1 MSKRDHEVEVRRLMN
16 ALAESV
22 ANATDEE
29 LREDLAAQ
37 QIGPERAGQTL
48 KAMLLQ
54 TADEWAAQR
63 RHRAREAWVS
73 SESESRIRPGSG
85 EIPVDRMR
93 DFLGGLLTRKREF
106 AAELTLAHRDF
117 ESWTDDDIRSLYQEA
132 LALGLAP
139 DDGGD
144 REG

>member
-1 MSKRDHEVEVRRLMN
+1 MSKRDYEGELQRLMD

-22 ANATDEE
+22 ADATDEE

-37 QIGPERAGQTL
+37 PVGSERPDENL

-63 RHRAREAWVS
+63 RHRAREAWNQR
-73 SESESRIRPGSG
+73 EREPRIRPELAETSL
-85 EIPVDRMR
+85 DRMR
-93 DFLGGLLTRKREF
+93 DFLEALLRKKPEF

-117 ESWTDDDIRSLYQEA
+117 NTWTDDDIRSLYEEA
-132 LALGLAP
+132 LELGLAP
-139 DDGGD
+139 GDGGD
-144 REG
+144 RKE

>member
-1 MSKRDHEVEVRRLMN
+1 MSKRDYEVELRRLMN

-29 LREDLAAQ
+29 LGEDQAVPQ
-37 QIGPERAGQTL
+37 VGPEGSGETV

-63 RHRAREAWVS
+63 RRQAREAWS
-73 SESESRIRPGSG
+73 HSERESRIRPEFG
-85 EIPVDRMR
+85 ETSLDRMR
-93 DFLGGLLTRKREF
+93 DFLEGLFTKKPEL
-106 AAELTLAHRDF
+106 AAQLTLAHRDF
-117 ESWTDDDIRSLYQEA
+117 TSWTDGDIRSMYEKA

-139 DDGGD
+139 DDGRD
-144 REG
+144 REK